1 MYNTSSAIGDVAA
14 ARVWF
19 LIRVRTP
26 FPYPAGRERQT
37 TRPLAGLRR
46 SPDSLLQSGYALLTP
61 RIRRQPLIP
70 LLPANPDVGKR
81 HQSRI
86 AAPPVSAGPTSQ
98 KSPSVISSRACPA
111 AWPTPRHPRTLTMSR
126 HPIFSTAAKP
136 FNWPKL
142 ITGSP
147 IPSAAAPLY
156 QFIRALTE
164 TPGS

>member
-1 MYNTSSAIGDVAA
+1 VVPHPREDTVSLSGRPRPPDNTAHCGTAPF
-14 ARVWF
+14 ARFAV
-19 LIRVRTP
+19 
-26 FPYPAGRERQT
+26 
-37 TRPLAGLRR
+37 
-46 SPDSLLQSGYALLTP
+46 QSGYALLTP

-98 KSPSVISSRACPA
+98 KSPSAISSRACPA